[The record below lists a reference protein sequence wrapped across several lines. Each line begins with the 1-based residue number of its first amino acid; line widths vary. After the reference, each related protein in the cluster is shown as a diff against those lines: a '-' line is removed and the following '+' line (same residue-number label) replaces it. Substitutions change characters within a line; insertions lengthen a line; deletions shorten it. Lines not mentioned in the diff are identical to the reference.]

1 MNSPKTF
8 CYQWS
13 LTNRTNYQKERKKVF
28 SHEVK
33 DPFKIVSHFRIVTFM
48 TKCVSAQKFLFV
60 QSTIFSCV
68 KTLSDINPP
77 NTELKKEKK
86 LYILH
91 AYILKKKQTLLAIGP
106 SNNHGARLITTYH
119 GKVSSVMLDT
129 SPSSL
134 RIHINKLYVSSIYFI
149 DCSLYY
155 ITINWKF
162 NIHIQMKS
170 FTFFIH
176 YKRRFNSRDS
186 RHYFYTSFRNFIGF
200 SVKCHN

>member
-13 LTNRTNYQKERKKVF
+13 LTNRTNYQKEKKVF

-77 NTELKKEKK
+77 NTELRKKITY
-86 LYILH
+86 YIL
-91 AYILKKKQTLLAIGP
+91 KKQTLLAIGS

-162 NIHIQMKS
+162 NINIQMIS
-170 FTFFIH
+170 FTFIGN
-176 YKRRFNSRDS
+176 YKRRFNSSDS
-186 RHYFYTSFRNFIGF
+186 LT
-200 SVKCHN
+200 

>member
-1 MNSPKTF
+1 
-8 CYQWS
+8 
-13 LTNRTNYQKERKKVF
+13 
-28 SHEVK
+28 
-33 DPFKIVSHFRIVTFM
+33 M

-77 NTELKKEKK
+77 NTELKKQKK
-86 LYILH
+86 NFTYYMHTYLK
-91 AYILKKKQTLLAIGP
+91 KKKQTLLAIGP

-155 ITINWKF
+155 ITIN
-162 NIHIQMKS
+162 
-170 FTFFIH
+170 
-176 YKRRFNSRDS
+176 
-186 RHYFYTSFRNFIGF
+186 
-200 SVKCHN
+200 